1 MRRARDVRAELSRS
15 QASVKKSKFPN
26 WKTFSTLKNDFFL
39 KVRELGLAVMLL
51 GVVVVFL
58 LCNVLALIANLLEV
72 KSNIDWCGN

>member
-1 MRRARDVRAELSRS
+1 MIKKQTFELS
-15 QASVKKSKFPN
+15 V
-26 WKTFSTLKNDFFL
+26 

-72 KSNIDWCGN
+72 DDDDDHRRLVKADWSTFSIFLGHSSTS